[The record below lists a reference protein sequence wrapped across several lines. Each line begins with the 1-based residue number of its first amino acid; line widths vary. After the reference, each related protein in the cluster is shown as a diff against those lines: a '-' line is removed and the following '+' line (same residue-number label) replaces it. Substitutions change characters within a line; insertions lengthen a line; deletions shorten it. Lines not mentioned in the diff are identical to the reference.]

1 MSFTRTLFLAM
12 AAHLAFAQ
20 EAPKPK
26 VHKIGGITVTGSFRT
41 RVESW
46 DWFEPSSGDP
56 NYTYSGSLLRL
67 NLSQAKEKF
76 SWTTEFA
83 IPVLLHL
90 PDNAVAP
97 GAQGAMGMGAN
108 YFTAN
113 NRNTNAAMFFPKQAY
128 VQWKGVGGAGGQLR
142 LGRVEFADGS
152 ETAPK
157 NATLAALK
165 TTRINM
171 RLLGHFGW
179 THIGRSFDGLHY
191 SRNSMSKSAVTGN
204 FTFLG
209 AIPTR
214 GVFQTDGWGWNQIA
228 FGYAAYTKPWGK
240 GTHTADTRVFALY
253 YQDWRSNV
261 LKTDNRAAAARRL
274 DTANVAI
281 STFGGHSIHAI
292 ETKPATFDILF
303 WGAAQTGRWGVQD
316 HRAYAYDAEAG
327 FQPKAQAVKK
337 LKPWFRGG
345 YGQSSGDNNTADG
358 THNTFFQIL
367 PTPRP
372 FARFPFFNMMNNRDI
387 YAGLTLRP
395 HPRLSISNE
404 FHSLS
409 LANRNDLWYVG
420 GGVFQPWSFGYVG
433 RATNG
438 ARSLANL
445 YDASVDVKLNAQVS
459 LNLYYGRAQGLAA
472 IKSIYPSGRSANL
485 GYVELMYKF

>member
-1 MSFTRTLFLAM
+1 MIIIRTLLLVLA
-12 AAHLAFAQ
+12 AYVVFAQ
-20 EAPKPK
+20 DKPK
-26 VHKIGGITVTGSFRT
+26 IHKIGDVTVTGSFRT

-46 DWFEPSSGDP
+46 DWFEPGSGDP
-56 NYTYSGSLLRL
+56 SYTFSGSLLRL

-76 SWTTEFA
+76 SWAAEFA
-83 IPVLLHL
+83 IPVLLNL

-97 GAQGAMGMGAN
+97 GVQGALGLGAN

-113 NRNTNAAMFFPKQAY
+113 NRNSSAVMFFPKQAWL
-128 VQWKGVGGAGGQLR
+128 QWKTAAGQFR
-142 LGRVEFADGS
+142 VGRVEFADGS

-171 RLLGHFGW
+171 RLIGHFGW
-179 THIGRSFDGLHY
+179 THVGRSFDGMLY
-191 SRNSMSKSAVTGN
+191 SKTRANGQ

-214 GVFQTDGWGWNQIA
+214 GVFQTDGWGWNQA
-228 FGYAAYTKPWGK
+228 ALGYAAYTKPWGK
-240 GTHTADTRVFALY
+240 GAHTADTRVFALY
-253 YQDWRSNV
+253 YQDWRTNV
-261 LKTDNRAAAARRL
+261 LKTDNRTAAARNL
-274 DTANVAI
+274 DRANVAI
-281 STFGGHSIHAI
+281 TTFGGHSVHAI
-292 ETKPATFDILF
+292 DTKPATFDVLF
-303 WGAAQTGRWGVQD
+303 WGAAQTGRWGVEN
-316 HRAYAYDAEAG
+316 HRAYAVTAESG
-327 FQPKAQAVKK
+327 FQPKAKATLKW
-337 LKPWFRGG
+337 KPWIRGG
-345 YGQSSGDNNTADG
+345 YGQSSGDGNTADG
-358 THNTFFQIL
+358 THNTFFQVL

-395 HPRLSISNE
+395 HARLSISNE
-404 FHSLS
+404 FHGLS

-433 RATNG
+433 RSTTG

-445 YDASVDVKLNAQVS
+445 YDTSVDIKINPAVS
-459 LNLYYGRAQGLAA
+459 LNVYYGHAQGLAA
-472 IKSIYPSGRSANL
+472 IQTIYPKGRSGNL